1 MKFDRLVNL
10 IGEEKFNI
18 LKKKRIIVFG
28 LGGVGSYAA
37 EVIVRSGLDQIDVV
51 DFDMVEE
58 TNLNRQLIALESTVG
73 QYKVNAFKNRALDIN
88 PLININTHLIKVNEE
103 NISEIINQDF
113 DYVIDCI
120 DDVDAKV
127 SIAKYCLDN
136 NIKFISSMGF
146 ANKFKVDL
154 IRIRKMNQTSVC
166 PLAKIMRKKLKVAGY
181 ALDFPVVYSEEKPA
195 TVLDRLTL
203 GSNAYCPSAAGI
215 TLAAH
220 VINEIIGEDI

>member
-10 IGEEKFNI
+10 IGKEKFNI
-18 LKKKRIIVFG
+18 LKRKRIIVFG

-37 EVIVRSGLDQIDVV
+37 EVIVRTGFDHIDVV
-51 DFDMVEE
+51 DFDIVEE
-58 TNLNRQLIALESTVG
+58 TNLNRQLIALESTIG
-73 QYKVNAFKNRALDIN
+73 QYKVNAFRNRALDIN
-88 PLININTHLIKVNEE
+88 PLINVNAHLVKVNEE
-103 NISEIINQDF
+103 NVKEIINQDF

-120 DDVDAKV
+120 DDVEAKV
-127 SIAKYCLDN
+127 SIIKYCLDN
-136 NIKFISSMGF
+136 NIKIISSMGF
-146 ANKFKVDL
+146 ANKFRVDL
-154 IRIRKMNQTSVC
+154 IKVRKMNQTSVC
-166 PLAKIMRKKLKVAGY
+166 PLAKIIRKKLKVAGY
-181 ALDFPVVYSEEKPA
+181 ALDFPVAYSEEKPA